1 MRKNTEVFEKDGY
14 FYTKSNRRLRYT
26 PELHENHNRPWSLND
41 LIYLCGMWDSAKRG
55 ERKAI
60 ALGLGRT
67 YGTVTYKVWVCK
79 RDGSYE
85 HYVEMFKRGVA

>member
-1 MRKNTEVFEKDGY
+1 
-14 FYTKSNRRLRYT
+14 
-26 PELHENHNRPWSLND
+26 
-41 LIYLCGMWDSAKRG
+41 MWDSAKRG